1 MTAPRY
7 FLIVAGNTTTD
18 AIDLAESRGHVI
30 IRSVLT
36 GQDTIRDLT
45 TLGAKRMIALVRRIS
60 RGELDQEAVIK
71 AREIILDVKQRQQA
85 RHRANRAAIRR
96 VA

>member
-1 MTAPRY
+1 VTAPRY

>member
-1 MTAPRY
+1 
-7 FLIVAGNTTTD
+7 V
-18 AIDLAESRGHVI
+18 SRA
-30 IRSVLT
+30 SLPFED

-60 RGELDQEAVIK
+60 RGEFDQEAVIK